1 MTNSVAS
8 DTTIHLSN
16 VVVALGG
23 FPALAGVTFGVGR
36 GELVALRGANG
47 TGKSTLLRLCA
58 GLVPLTR
65 GAAVVAGVDLLVNRV
80 AVRPHVGLLGH
91 RNGLYGDLT
100 AKQNVQ
106 FVADLV
112 GATESDVSS
121 ALERLGIDQRVAS
134 TSASLL
140 SAGQRRRT
148 ALAALVVRRAQL
160 WLLDEPHAGLD
171 AAARR
176 ELDVI
181 LRDATASGATVLY
194 TTHEIDQVAG
204 TPRTITLDGGCVASD
219 VASTIGSAP

>member
-1 MTNSVAS
+1 
-8 DTTIHLSN
+8 
-16 VVVALGG
+16 
-23 FPALAGVTFGVGR
+23 
-36 GELVALRGANG
+36 
-47 TGKSTLLRLCA
+47 
-58 GLVPLTR
+58 
-65 GAAVVAGVDLLVNRV
+65 
-80 AVRPHVGLLGH
+80 
-91 RNGLYGDLT
+91 LYGDLT

-112 GATESDVSS
+112 GASASDVSS
-121 ALERLGIDQRVAS
+121 ALERLGIDQRVA
-134 TSASLL
+134 TTRASLL

-171 AAARR
+171 AAARH

-194 TTHEIDQVAG
+194 TTHEIDQVVG

-219 VASTIGSAP
+219 VASTIGSTP

>member
-1 MTNSVAS
+1 M
-8 DTTIHLSN
+8 
-16 VVVALGG
+16 
-23 FPALAGVTFGVGR
+23 
-36 GELVALRGANG
+36 
-47 TGKSTLLRLCA
+47 
-58 GLVPLTR
+58 
-65 GAAVVAGVDLLVNRV
+65 
-80 AVRPHVGLLGH
+80 RPHVGLLGH
-91 RNGLYGDLT
+91 RNGLYGYLT

-112 GATESDVSS
+112 GATASDVSS

-134 TSASLL
+134 TQASLL

-194 TTHEIDQVAG
+194 TTHEIDQVVG
-204 TPRTITLDGGCVASD
+204 TPRTITLDGGCVASA
-219 VASTIGSAP
+219 VASTIGSAR